1 MSALPPE
8 ADILIVGINVC
19 YVPIADIH
27 YLFHFYPRHF
37 CSALP
42 APMPAVSTS
51 QGLSSPPLRSASGLL
66 QNRLDCICQKQTFNT
81 LASNSASAASIEKK
95 PAYHSRLSAM
105 QMLRKSGQPP
115 ESARELL
122 GLDHTNPAVLLATIS
137 PIGVVVARSPVG
149 IAGLPSVVKSP
160 AARNAT

>member
-42 APMPAVSTS
+42 APMPAVATS

-66 QNRLDCICQKQTFNT
+66 QNRLDWICQKQT
-81 LASNSASAASIEKK
+81 
-95 PAYHSRLSAM
+95 
-105 QMLRKSGQPP
+105 
-115 ESARELL
+115 
-122 GLDHTNPAVLLATIS
+122 
-137 PIGVVVARSPVG
+137 
-149 IAGLPSVVKSP
+149 
-160 AARNAT
+160 